1 MSLIIHAMIPAR
13 YGSTR
18 LKVKNLCLIAGEP
31 MICYAINAALDSKV
45 FTSVC
50 VNSDHAIF
58 AEIALRMNVGFYR
71 RPDELGSSNTKS
83 DEVIYDYF
91 LSHEDADVLA
101 WVNPI
106 SPFQTSQEVSDIV
119 NYFVEEDLDSLIT
132 VEEKQVHCSFRGEPL
147 NYLTD
152 EPFAQTQDLQP
163 INPFVYSMMMW
174 RRQSFL
180 ESYKKNGHGLF
191 CGKFS
196 VYSVNKI
203 SGFIIKTATDL
214 MMADYMM
221 RALKNSG
228 SYELCYD
235 PIINKYE

>member
-1 MSLIIHAMIPAR
+1 MSLILHAMIPAR

-31 MICYAINAALDSKV
+31 MISYAINAALGSKV
-45 FTSVC
+45 FSSVC

-58 AEIALRMNVGFYR
+58 AEIASRMNVEFYR
-71 RPDELGSSNTKS
+71 RPNELGSSNTKS
-83 DEVIYDYF
+83 DEVIHDYF
-91 LSHEDADVLA
+91 LSHQDADVLA

-106 SPFQTSQEVSDIV
+106 SQFQTSQEVSDTV
-119 NYFVEEDLDSLIT
+119 NYFLKEDLDSLIT
-132 VEEKQVHCSFRGEPL
+132 VEEKQVHCSYRGKPV
-147 NYLTD
+147 NYQMD

-180 ESYKKNGHGLF
+180 ESFKKNGHGLF
-191 CGKFS
+191 CGKFG
-196 VYSVNKI
+196 VYPVNKLT
-203 SGFIIKTATDL
+203 GLIIKNATDL

-221 RALKNSG
+221 RALKDSE

-235 PIINKYE
+235 PIMNKYA